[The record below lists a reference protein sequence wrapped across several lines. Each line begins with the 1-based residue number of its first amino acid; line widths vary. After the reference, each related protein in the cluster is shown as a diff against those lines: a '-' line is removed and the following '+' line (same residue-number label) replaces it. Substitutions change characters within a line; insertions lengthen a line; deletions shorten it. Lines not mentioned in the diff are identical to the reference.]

1 MRLIDADALKDK
13 LDKKARNDFCLD
25 DEYET
30 ILATLMSVE
39 DMIDN
44 APTIDAVEVVR
55 CKDCEHYIAERYTRS
70 AIRPTAAFH
79 ETNICLRWD
88 FDGAQTSPDGYCS
101 YGERREESEN
111 K

>member
-1 MRLIDADALKDK
+1 MRLIDADALEKEICPGCDYYK
-13 LDKKARNDFCLD
+13 NKYANCD
-25 DEYET
+25 DCA
-30 ILATLMSVE
+30 IA
-39 DMIDN
+39 N

-55 CKDCEHYIAERYTRS
+55 CKECEHYIAERYTRS
-70 AIRPTAAFH
+70 AIRPTAAYY

>member
-1 MRLIDADALKDK
+1 MRLIDVDALPKG
-13 LDKKARNDFCLD
+13 R
-25 DEYET
+25 
-30 ILATLMSVE
+30 VE
-39 DMIDN
+39 WEDIIN

-55 CKDCEHYIAERYTRS
+55 CKECGHYIAERYTRS

-101 YGERREESEN
+101 YGERREP
-111 K
+111 